1 MFSWFPPFPLILT
14 TFPTPLLWGSLSSE
28 GKDFVTAVNEVGSLL
43 PQCGNF
49 FVARIQHHDW
59 PRQLLEEFI
68 VVYGSEGEMV
78 EYGGG
83 ERHGSKGPEQEAERS
98 ISNDKHKAEGM
109 NGSGRRL

>member
-1 MFSWFPPFPLILT
+1 M
-14 TFPTPLLWGSLSSE
+14 
-28 GKDFVTAVNEVGSLL
+28 GSLL

-59 PRQLLEEFI
+59 PRQLVEEFI
-68 VVYGSEGEMV
+68 VVYGSKGEMV

-98 ISNDKHKAEGM
+98 ISNDKYKAEGM
-109 NGSGRRL
+109 KWKWKEALNS